1 MTSERTDPERDG
13 NEVDVRR
20 EDFVEVVVDGRE
32 RHAEGGDEQP
42 RPGDRRNGFHKGRRF
57 DRDNSSPI
65 EVKIGDAVVR
75 VAPRTDRVLLGI
87 VFDALRGRR

>member
-1 MTSERTDPERDG
+1 MTERTDPERDG

-20 EDFVEVVVDGRE
+20 EDFVEVVVDGRKG
-32 RHAEGGDEQP
+32 HAEDDEQP

-65 EVKIGDAVVR
+65 EVEIGGATVR
-75 VAPRTDRVLLGI
+75 VAPRTDRVLLNI